1 MEKKQ
6 ISLFS
11 VDNDSLFPLL
21 CGQSLS
27 NLISKYSFRILF
39 FISKNHEKLRFEY
52 WLAQSWIYFG
62 LKFAKTAAFG
72 GSGLEAF
79 FLLTLFFLKLLLR
92 LNKKNQ
98 ILPYK

>member
-1 MEKKQ
+1 MKKKQ

-11 VDNDSLFPLL
+11 VDNDSLPLL

-52 WLAQSWIYFG
+52 WLAQSCIYFG
-62 LKFAKTAAFG
+62 LKFAKNGHFWGLRAG
-72 GSGLEAF
+72 GF
-79 FLLTLFFLKLLLR
+79 FFANFVFPEVIIMFKQ
-92 LNKKNQ
+92 KNQ